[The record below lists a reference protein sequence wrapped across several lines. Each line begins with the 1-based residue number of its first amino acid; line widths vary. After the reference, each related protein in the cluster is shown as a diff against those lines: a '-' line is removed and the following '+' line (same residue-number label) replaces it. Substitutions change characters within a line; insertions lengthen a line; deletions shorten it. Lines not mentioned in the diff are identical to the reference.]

1 MRNRLL
7 PFIGLFV
14 HAAALLTSAEYQSR
28 RIIEPW
34 YYAFDFYG
42 MGGIPYIKIDGKRD
56 WGDGV
61 MSIDPAGIYFP
72 RKTKTLIGFVFNYA
86 MVLSTDEYAISQY
99 SLSASIVR
107 NFRRIGDGYFLRA
120 DAGPAL
126 LHNPDWGTSPAGL
139 FGGARCLVA
148 LGRAW
153 AVSKG
158 TSIQMQLVGTWTLAN
173 HFSYGTVSLRLGLL
187 L

>member
-1 MRNRLL
+1 M
-7 PFIGLFV
+7 PF
-14 HAAALLTSAEYQSR
+14 HATAEYKPR
-28 RIIEPW
+28 RILEPW

-42 MGGIPYIKIDGKRD
+42 AGGIPHIRIDGKKD
-56 WGDGV
+56 WGAGAF
-61 MSIDPAGIYFP
+61 SIDPVGIYFP
-72 RKTKTLIGFVFNYA
+72 RKTKTLIGIVFNYA
-86 MVLSTDEYAISQY
+86 LVLSTDEFAISQY

-126 LHNPDWGTSPAGL
+126 LHNPDWGTTPSGTFAGGRL
-139 FGGARCLVA
+139 LVA
-148 LGRAW
+148 LGRSW
-153 AVSKG
+153 GLSRN
-158 TSIQMQLVGTWTLAN
+158 TSIQLQLVGTWTLAN